1 MANNK
6 SAEKRDR
13 QSLVRRER
21 NRMVRSNLRTAIKKL
36 RSALTAADAKAAA
49 ELLPG
54 TLKVIDVTARKQ
66 VIARNTAA
74 RYKSRLTKAVAL
86 LGRAAS

>member
-13 QSLVRRER
+13 QSLVRRDR
-21 NRMVRSNLRTAIKKL
+21 NRTVRSNMRTAIKKL
-36 RSALTAADAKAAA
+36 RSAVSSADAKVAT

-54 TLKVIDVTARKQ
+54 TLSVIDVTARKK

-74 RYKSRLTKAVAL
+74 RYKSRLTKAVAA
-86 LGRAAS
+86 LGG

>member
-36 RSALTAADAKAAA
+36 RTALSAADAKAAA

-54 TLKVIDVTARKQ
+54 TLRVIDITARKQ

-74 RYKSRLTKAVAL
+74 RYKSRLTKAVTA
-86 LGRAAS
+86 LGRA

>member
-13 QSLVRRER
+13 QSLVRRDR
-21 NRMVRSNLRTAIKKL
+21 NRTVRSNMRTAIKKL
-36 RSALTAADAKAAA
+36 RSAVTASDAKTAAD
-49 ELLPG
+49 LLPG
-54 TLKVIDVTARKQ
+54 TLRVIDVTARKK

-74 RYKSRLTKAVAL
+74 RYKSRLSKAVASL
-86 LGRAAS
+86 ARG